1 MGCGWL
7 GLPLAK
13 SLIEDGYLVRGTTTS
28 EYKLGKLQKEGIIP
42 FLISLTEEKLA
53 GNISGFLANVEALI
67 INIPPKLRGSNKE
80 NYVKKMQLLLESVK
94 AAKTKKVIFVSSTS
108 IYGDINAEVTEETI
122 PQPSTQSGKQL
133 LASENLFK
141 NTPELRTTIIRFGG
155 LIGPDRHPV
164 TMLSGRKALNNGNH
178 PVNLIHLNDCISI
191 ISSVIKQNWWG
202 EIFNAVYP
210 YHPPKKK
217 YYSQEAIKRDLNIP
231 EYSNTSLHDGKKIDS
246 SRLIHVKKYIF
257 KTPIQS

>member
-1 MGCGWL
+1 
-7 GLPLAK
+7 
-13 SLIEDGYLVRGTTTS
+13 
-28 EYKLGKLQKEGIIP
+28 
-42 FLISLTEEKLA
+42 
-53 GNISGFLANVEALI
+53 
-67 INIPPKLRGSNKE
+67 
-80 NYVKKMQLLLESVK
+80 MQLLLESVK

-164 TMLSGRKALNNGNH
+164 TMLSGRKSLNNGNH